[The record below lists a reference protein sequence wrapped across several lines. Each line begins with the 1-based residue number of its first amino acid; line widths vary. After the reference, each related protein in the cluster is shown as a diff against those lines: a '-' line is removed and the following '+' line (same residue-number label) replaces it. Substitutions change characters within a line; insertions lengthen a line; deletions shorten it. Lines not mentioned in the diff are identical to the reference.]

1 MEKQCPKCKL
11 FKSTSDFYKDK
22 NRKDGLY
29 FYCKQCHNLKVKK
42 YHQSDK
48 GKVALKTA
56 RKKHAQSDKGKVTLK
71 KYAQSDKGKAAK
83 KKYAQSDKGK
93 ATFKRANLFRGFA
106 FFAFL

>member
-29 FYCKQCHNLKVKK
+29 FYCKQCHNLNVKK

-48 GKVALKTA
+48 GKVVLKTA
-56 RKKHAQSDKGKVTLK
+56 REKYAHSDKEKPLSKNNPSQITDTCYENVEIRGLK
-71 KYAQSDKGKAAK
+71 Y
-83 KKYAQSDKGK
+83 
-93 ATFKRANLFRGFA
+93 L
-106 FFAFL
+106 

>member
-1 MEKQCPKCKL
+1 MGKQCPKCKL

-29 FYCKQCHNLKVKK
+29 FYCKQCHNFKGKK

-48 GKVALKTA
+48 GKVVLKTA
-56 RKKHAQSDKGKVTLK
+56 REKYAQSDKGKATFK

-83 KKYAQSDKGK
+83 KKYAESDKGK
-93 ATFKRANLFRGFA
+93 ATFKK
-106 FFAFL
+106 